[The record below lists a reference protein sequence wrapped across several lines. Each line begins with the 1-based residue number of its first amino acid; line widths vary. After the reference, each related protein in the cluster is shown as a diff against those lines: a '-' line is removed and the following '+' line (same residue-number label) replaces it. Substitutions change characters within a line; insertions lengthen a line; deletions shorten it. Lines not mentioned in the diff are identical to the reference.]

1 MDQLLAARHAP
12 ELEGIGFGWRVGIGK
27 QLHHGIM
34 IGEPGRVRVA
44 RIQSGIFQQAQAP
57 SLRRVRPATTA
68 QPVAAVAGVSAQ
80 VFPSQ
85 RGAVQVWT

>member
-57 SLRRVRPATTA
+57 SLRRVPATTA

-85 RGAVQVWT
+85 RGAVQV